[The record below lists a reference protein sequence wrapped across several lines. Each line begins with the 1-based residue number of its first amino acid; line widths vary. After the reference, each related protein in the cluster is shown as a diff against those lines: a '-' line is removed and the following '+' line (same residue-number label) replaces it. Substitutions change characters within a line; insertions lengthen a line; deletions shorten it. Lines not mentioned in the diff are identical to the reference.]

1 MKKNSS
7 LIALS
12 LLSASL
18 LLGSVQ
24 AESSLSA
31 ITGELSQ
38 LQQQWA
44 SVKYQQSG
52 KTQQQAFAEL
62 VSAAQAAVK
71 AHPDDARYLIWE
83 GIIRAT
89 YAGSVGGLDA
99 LSEVKTAKK
108 LFEQALKQDE
118 KALDGSA
125 YTSLGSLYYQV
136 PGWPVGFGSDK
147 KAREYLLKGLEV
159 NPDGID
165 SNYFYGDFL
174 LQQKEYKA
182 AVAVLEKALL
192 APPRPG
198 REDADAGRRQEIELA
213 LTKARS
219 KVKS

>member
-1 MKKNSS
+1 MKR
-7 LIALS
+7 LTCL
-12 LLSASL
+12 LLSGLVASTL
-18 LLGSVQ
+18 CMAQ
-24 AESSLSA
+24 AQTAEDLV
-31 ITGELSQ
+31 Q

-44 SVKYQQSG
+44 TVKYQQAPSVQ
-52 KTQQQAFAEL
+52 TQHFAEL
-62 VSAAQAAVK
+62 IAQAEHVRTQ
-71 AHPDDARYLIWE
+71 HPDDARYFIWE

-89 YAGSVGGLDA
+89 YAGSKGGMDA
-99 LSEVKTAKK
+99 LSEVKAAKK
-108 LFEQALKQDE
+108 LFEQALALDDT
-118 KALDGSA
+118 ALDGSA

-136 PGWPVGFGSDK
+136 PGWPIGFGSDK

-159 NPDGID
+159 NPNGID

-198 REDADAGRRQEIELA
+198 REDADAGRRQEIAQA

-219 KVKS
+219 KIKS

>member
-1 MKKNSS
+1 MKQLTRLLLSS
-7 LIALS
+7 LM
-12 LLSASL
+12 ASTMCL
-18 LLGSVQ
+18 AQAQTPEDLG
-24 AESSLSA
+24 
-31 ITGELSQ
+31 Q

-44 SVKYQQSG
+44 TVKYQQE
-52 KTQQQAFAEL
+52 QQAQPVQTQHYADLIVQAEN
-62 VSAAQAAVK
+62 ARKQ
-71 AHPDDARYLIWE
+71 HPEDARYLIWE
-83 GIIRAT
+83 GIIRAS
-89 YAGSVGGLDA
+89 YAGSKGGLDA

-118 KALDGSA
+118 KALNGSA

-192 APPRPG
+192 APPRTG

-219 KVKS
+219 KIKS

>member
-1 MKKNSS
+1 MKQSS
-7 LIALS
+7 ALIAIT
-12 LLSASL
+12 LLTTSL
-18 LLGSVQ
+18 LLGSVR
-24 AESSLSA
+24 AETAAL
-31 ITGELSQ
+31 ELSQ
-38 LQQQWA
+38 IQQQWA
-44 SVKYQQSG
+44 SAKYQQTG
-52 KTQQQAFAEL
+52 DQQEQTFAEL
-62 VSAAQAAVK
+62 VKTAQAAAK
-71 AHPDDARYLIWE
+71 ANPNDARYLIWE

-99 LSEVKTAKK
+99 LDEVETAKD

-136 PGWPVGFGSDK
+136 PGWPLGFGSDK
-147 KAREYLLKGLEV
+147 KAREYLLKGLAV

-174 LQQKEYKA
+174 LQQKEYKK

-192 APPRPG
+192 AAPRSG

-213 LTKARS
+213 LGKARS
-219 KVKS
+219 KIKS

>member
-1 MKKNSS
+1 MKQLTRLLLSS
-7 LIALS
+7 LM
-12 LLSASL
+12 ASTMCL
-18 LLGSVQ
+18 AQAQTPEDLG
-24 AESSLSA
+24 
-31 ITGELSQ
+31 Q

-44 SVKYQQSG
+44 TVKYQQE
-52 KTQQQAFAEL
+52 QQAQPVQTQHYADLIVQAEN
-62 VSAAQAAVK
+62 ARKQ
-71 AHPDDARYLIWE
+71 HPEDARYLIWE
-83 GIIRAT
+83 GIIRAS
-89 YAGSVGGLDA
+89 YAGSKGGLDA
-99 LSEVKTAKK
+99 LSEVKAAKK

-213 LTKARS
+213 LTNARS
-219 KVKS
+219 KIKS